1 MVGLMRMLEW
11 LVCGGCWSGCVE
23 EDVGVIGLMR
33 MLEWLV

>member
-1 MVGLMRMLEW
+1 MVGLRRRIVWAE
-11 LVCGGCWSGCVE
+11 CWSGCVE